1 MSARDLFHDAV
12 RNGLEKEGWLI
23 TRDPLEL
30 EWEDVKVKIDIAA
43 EKLLSAERGEKKI
56 AVEIKSFI
64 SNSAISDFHT
74 ALGQFLNY
82 RIMLEVQEPTRQLYL
97 AVPLETYE
105 TFFQT
110 RFALTVVERY
120 QLKTIVYDPVM
131 EEIVKWKD

>member
-1 MSARDLFHDAV
+1 
-12 RNGLEKEGWLI
+12 
-23 TRDPLEL
+23 L

-64 SNSAISDFHT
+64 STSAISDFHT

-82 RIMLEVQEPTRQLYL
+82 RIMLEVQDPTRQLYL
-97 AVPLETYE
+97 AIPLETYE

-110 RFALTVVERY
+110 RFVLTVVERY
-120 QLKTIVYDPVM
+120 QLKTIVYDPVA

>member
-43 EKLLSAERGEKKI
+43 EKLISAELGEKKI
-56 AVEIKSFI
+56 AVEKTFI
-64 SNSAISDFHT
+64 SASAISDFHT

-82 RIMLEVQEPTRQLYL
+82 RIMLEVQDPIRKLYL

-110 RFALTVVERY
+110 RFVLTVVERY
-120 QLKTIVYDPVM
+120 QLKTIVYDPVL

>member
-43 EKLLSAERGEKKI
+43 EKLISAERDEQKI
-56 AVEIKSFI
+56 AVKIKSFI
-64 SNSAISDFHT
+64 STSAISDFHT

-82 RIMLEVQEPTRQLYL
+82 RIMLEVQDPARQLYL

-110 RFALTVVERY
+110 RFVLTVIERY
-120 QLKTIVYDPVM
+120 HLRLIIYDPIV

>member
-12 RNGLEKEGWLI
+12 RKGLEKEGWLI

-43 EKLLSAERGEKKI
+43 EKLISAERGEKKI

-64 SNSAISDFHT
+64 STSAISDFHT

-82 RIMLEVQEPTRQLYL
+82 RIMLEVQDPIRQLYL

-105 TFFQT
+105 VFFQT
-110 RFALTVVERY
+110 RFVITVLERY
-120 QLKTIVYDPVM
+120 QLQLIVYDPII
-131 EEIVKWKD
+131 EEIVKWKE